1 MCVTSKSLLVSAHQT
16 MLSCMGFSLVGGL
29 GVPTSWVLGG
39 DRGLF
44 VSTVASVCVCVCVEG
59 SVVVWCL
66 CVALAAYEE
75 KCSLRCHIPAL
86 AICCVLRHAPECCL
100 DHC

>member
-29 GVPTSWVLGG
+29 GVPTSWVLAG
-39 DRGLF
+39 DRGLC
-44 VSTVASVCVCVCVEG
+44 VSTVASVCVCVEG

-75 KCSLRCHIPAL
+75 KCSLRWHTFQHSQA
-86 AICCVLRHAPECCL
+86 AVS
-100 DHC
+100 